1 MTHLPP
7 PKVFTG
13 KALRRTEYSMAKDYQ
28 PRSGRHTI
36 TGSLARGILSEL
48 FWRDIPESGSIVVDA
63 DTEPCELALYEV
75 RVRPKGNFWGGY
87 SFYPLIGETS
97 SGRALSHD
105 ECAALMA
112 LPVLTVS
119 ARGEPVGSRNRHLRP
134 AMEHR
139 LDRLISGEEFIRKV
153 LAETDSA
160 EKEAVNALKSRTTE
174 RKLALDRDLDALRFQ
189 VKTAKSALEK
199 ELSRMERM
207 SLQRRCSKLTM
218 ELRQAEQNL
227 FMRRSILDKEL
238 DEQVQ
243 EVMDSA
249 QLTAKIERLFVIQ
262 VIGDRE

>member
-1 MTHLPP
+1 M
-7 PKVFTG
+7 
-13 KALRRTEYSMAKDYQ
+13 S
-28 PRSGRHTI
+28 
-36 TGSLARGILSEL
+36 
-48 FWRDIPESGSIVVDA
+48 SIQ
-63 DTEPCELALYEV
+63 T
-75 RVRPKGNFWGGY
+75 
-87 SFYPLIGETS
+87 
-97 SGRALSHD
+97 
-105 ECAALMA
+105 
-112 LPVLTVS
+112 
-119 ARGEPVGSRNRHLRP
+119 
-134 AMEHR
+134 
-139 LDRLISGEEFIRKV
+139 
-153 LAETDSA
+153 A

-174 RKLALDRDLDALRFQ
+174 RKIALDRDLDALRFQ

>member
-1 MTHLPP
+1 MQD
-7 PKVFTG
+7 F
-13 KALRRTEYSMAKDYQ
+13 
-28 PRSGRHTI
+28 
-36 TGSLARGILSEL
+36 SE
-48 FWRDIPESGSIVVDA
+48 
-63 DTEPCELALYEV
+63 
-75 RVRPKGNFWGGY
+75 NF
-87 SFYPLIGETS
+87 L
-97 SGRALSHD
+97 
-105 ECAALMA
+105 C
-112 LPVLTVS
+112 
-119 ARGEPVGSRNRHLRP
+119 RHLRP

-174 RKLALDRDLDALRFQ
+174 RKIALDRDLDALRFQ

-249 QLTAKIERLFVIQ
+249 QLTAKIEQ
-262 VIGDRE
+262 IGRAHV

>member
-1 MTHLPP
+1 M
-7 PKVFTG
+7 
-13 KALRRTEYSMAKDYQ
+13 
-28 PRSGRHTI
+28 
-36 TGSLARGILSEL
+36 
-48 FWRDIPESGSIVVDA
+48 
-63 DTEPCELALYEV
+63 
-75 RVRPKGNFWGGY
+75 
-87 SFYPLIGETS
+87 
-97 SGRALSHD
+97 
-105 ECAALMA
+105 
-112 LPVLTVS
+112 
-119 ARGEPVGSRNRHLRP
+119 
-134 AMEHR
+134 
-139 LDRLISGEEFIRKV
+139 
-153 LAETDSA
+153 
-160 EKEAVNALKSRTTE
+160 KSRTTE
-174 RKLALDRDLDALRFQ
+174 RKIALDRDLDALRFQ